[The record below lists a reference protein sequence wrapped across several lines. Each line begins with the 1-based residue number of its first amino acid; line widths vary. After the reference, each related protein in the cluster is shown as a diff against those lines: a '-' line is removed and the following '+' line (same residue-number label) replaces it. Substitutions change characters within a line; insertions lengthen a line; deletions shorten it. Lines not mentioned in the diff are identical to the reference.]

1 MSGKTRY
8 QELWA
13 YPLRLYRSF
22 GKDSTDL
29 TSNPGSLLVHP
40 GSITLEQSVPI
51 VKEKWYYPTDI
62 ANDLEHIDLPQR
74 VKEEVY
80 ACAWE
85 YTRCV
90 IPQYTNWKR
99 YIAFMRIIVIG
110 IIAEYNGELV
120 RVAETDT
127 LLGYNLTA
135 VLADLFQG
143 TRIHTEMAR
152 EFRCFLLITADKSS
166 NWRDGLLFRS
176 YVNALAKSPSQW
188 FRMRDTD
195 ALIRF
200 TLGAA
205 LACNDLDSIW
215 YTEKQMETLC
225 ELGATLY
232 DSVAFFKHRTE
243 AETHSTFAYVPS
255 SIRVQAFHQCR
266 ELLWALD
273 VAWAGKPEHLVV
285 INFLRFFGGPIHMMM
300 RRYCFVEEGLTIG
313 RPETETM
320 VKLAR
325 QHFKL
330 WNRVD
335 AENCSVQDIERYK
348 DLTARSNEL
357 MFSGLRAFL
366 DASGEKSCED
376 CQQRQTY
383 GAETSYAFGGVQ
395 LCSKCKQSWGAYV
408 QSFPDRFNTVFPEV
422 QKSDGT
428 GCQIK

>member
-1 MSGKTRY
+1 MSGKTPY

-13 YPLRLYRSF
+13 YPLRLFHSF
-22 GKDSTDL
+22 RKNSADL
-29 TSNPGSLLVHP
+29 TSNP
-40 GSITLEQSVPI
+40 EQSAPTD
-51 VKEKWYYPTDI
+51 KEKWYYPVEI
-62 ANDLEHIDLPQR
+62 ANDLEHADFPQR

-99 YIAFMRIIVIG
+99 YVAFMRIIIIG
-110 IIAEYNGELV
+110 IIAEYNGDLIK
-120 RVAETDT
+120 VAETDI

-143 TRIHTEMAR
+143 TQIHTEMAR
-152 EFRCFLLITADKSS
+152 EFRCFLLVTADKSS
-166 NWRDGLLFRS
+166 SRRDGLLFRS

-205 LACNDLDSIW
+205 LACNDLDGVW

-232 DSVAFFKHRTE
+232 DSVAFFKHRAE
-243 AETHSTFAYVPS
+243 AETNSTFAYVPS
-255 SIRVQAFHQCR
+255 SVRVEAFHQCR

-273 VAWAGKPEHLVV
+273 VAWAGKPEHLIV

-300 RRYCFVEEGLTIG
+300 RRYRFVEEGLTIG
-313 RPETETM
+313 RPETETV
-320 VKLAR
+320 VKQAR
-325 QHFKL
+325 QHLKL

-335 AENCSVQDIERYK
+335 AEKCNFRDFERYK

-357 MFSGLRAFL
+357 MFSGLRDFL
-366 DASGEKSCED
+366 DASSEESCED

-383 GAETSYAFGGVQ
+383 GAENSYAFGGVQ
-395 LCSKCKQSWGAYV
+395 LCSKCKELWGAYV
-408 QSFPDRFNTVFPEV
+408 RSFPDRLNSVFPEA
-422 QKSDGT
+422 QRSGGSD
-428 GCQIK
+428 CQIK